1 MADLK
6 INELFLS
13 IQGESTFAG
22 LPCVF
27 VRTTGCPLRCSWCD
41 TKYAYTEGDVMTVDE
56 VVASVEAFDVPLVEA
71 TGGEPLA
78 QVAMPALLERLCD
91 LGNTVLLET
100 GGAED
105 ITPVDPRVH
114 VIMDIKCPGS
124 GMTDRMR
131 WENLA
136 RLEQKDEVKFVLASR
151 QDYEFARRTIREHDL
166 ASRCGTVLLS
176 AAFRLVDPEDVVA
189 WILDDRLPVRFQLQL
204 HKVIWDP
211 NRRGV

>member
-1 MADLK
+1 
-6 INELFLS
+6 
-13 IQGESTFAG
+13 
-22 LPCVF
+22 
-27 VRTTGCPLRCSWCD
+27 
-41 TKYAYTEGDVMTVDE
+41 
-56 VVASVEAFDVPLVEA
+56 
-71 TGGEPLA
+71 
-78 QVAMPALLERLCD
+78 
-91 LGNTVLLET
+91 
-100 GGAED
+100 
-105 ITPVDPRVH
+105 
-114 VIMDIKCPGS
+114 MDIKCAGS